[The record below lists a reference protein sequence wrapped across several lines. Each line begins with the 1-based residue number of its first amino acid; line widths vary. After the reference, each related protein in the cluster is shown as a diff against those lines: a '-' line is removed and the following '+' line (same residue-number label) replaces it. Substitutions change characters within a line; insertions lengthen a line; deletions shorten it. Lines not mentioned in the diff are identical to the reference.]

1 MVTVFV
7 RIQNV
12 YGVDRIYP
20 DCPITEIFASI
31 AKTKTLSHND
41 LENIIKLGYKIE
53 GRSKTVYKQ
62 FGIRIELDECYAK
75 NGNFDRED
83 I

>member
-53 GRSKTVYKQ
+53 GRSKTMYRS
-62 FGIRIELDECYAK
+62 FGITIDLDE
-75 NGNFDRED
+75 ETV
-83 I
+83 